1 MEEKEIKRILKEFL
15 EKPDNFLDIEYWEG
29 TEIKI
34 DTELKEVIK
43 EIIKSYSMKILK
55 NENTNFKNRV
65 LEKITVKDYILELL
79 QGKENSY
86 YFFEDNEFYL
96 IDETYICNPKFVDL
110 RNCASDITVT
120 LQENDIIYKLT
131 KEV

>member
-1 MEEKEIKRILKEFL
+1 MEEKEIKRILKKFL

-43 EIIKSYSMKILK
+43 EIIKSCSMKILK
-55 NENTNFKNRV
+55 SENTNLKNCV

-79 QGKENSY
+79 QGKENNY

>member
-43 EIIKSYSMKILK
+43 EIIKTFSLENFIKNQNANSVLK
-55 NENTNFKNRV
+55 E
-65 LEKITVKDYILELL
+65 ITIKDYILEKL
-79 QGKENSY
+79 QGKDNKY
-86 YFFEDNEFYL
+86 YFFDENEFYL
-96 IDETYICNPKFVDL
+96 IDEVYVETGSAQL
-110 RNCASDITVT
+110 RNCN
-120 LQENDIIYKLT
+120 NDCIIELKGNDKIYKLVE
-131 KEV
+131 EV

>member
-15 EKPDNFLDIEYWEG
+15 EEPDNFLGVWEG
-29 TEIKI
+29 IETIIEP
-34 DTELKEVIK
+34 ELVEVIE
-43 EIIKSYSMKILK
+43 EIIKSYSMESFK
-55 NENTNFKNRV
+55 NENNNFKNCV
-65 LEKITVKDYILELL
+65 LKKITVKNYILELL
-79 QGKENSY
+79 QGKEDKY

-120 LQENDIIYKLT
+120 LQENDIIYKFT

>member
-43 EIIKSYSMKILK
+43 EIIKSYSMKIFK
-55 NENTNFKNRV
+55 SENTDFKNCV

-79 QGKENSY
+79 QGKENKY
-86 YFFEDNEFYL
+86 YFFEDDEFYL
-96 IDETYICNPKFVDL
+96 IDETYICPNFVDL

>member
-29 TEIKI
+29 AEIKI

>member
-43 EIIKSYSMKILK
+43 EIIKSYSMKIFK
-55 NENTNFKNRV
+55 SENTDFKNCV

-120 LQENDIIYKLT
+120 LQENDIIYKFT

>member
-34 DTELKEVIK
+34 HSELK
-43 EIIKSYSMKILK
+43 EIIKELIKTFSLENFIKNQNANSVLK
-55 NENTNFKNRV
+55 E
-65 LEKITVKDYILELL
+65 ITIKDYILEKL
-79 QGKENSY
+79 QGKDNKY
-86 YFFEDNEFYL
+86 YFFDENEFYL
-96 IDETYICNPKFVDL
+96 IDEVYIETGSVEL
-110 RNCASDITVT
+110 RNCETDNVIT
-120 LQENDIIYKLT
+120 LQINDIIYKFT